1 MCRGLGPFVATWALA
16 ATLSAK
22 MAKQF
27 DASGFFG
34 EWPVSLRPAPGIVT
48 GAASQAYRMDDDHH
62 AAMAELFEEW
72 DQKPRG
78 PGSLTCAEDDP
89 AVEMLEMGLLEAD

>member
-1 MCRGLGPFVATWALA
+1 
-16 ATLSAK
+16 

-34 EWPVSLRPAPGIVT
+34 EWPASQRQAPGIVSGT
-48 GAASQAYRMDDDHH
+48 EDHAYHLHDDHL
-62 AAMAELFEEW
+62 AATAELFEDW

-78 PGSLTCAEDDP
+78 LGALSCIEEDP
-89 AVEMLEMGLLEAD
+89 AVEMLEMGLRDAD

>member
-1 MCRGLGPFVATWALA
+1 
-16 ATLSAK
+16 

-34 EWPVSLRPAPGIVT
+34 EWPARPAPGIVS
-48 GAASQAYRMDDDHH
+48 GAEARAHHLHDDHL
-62 AAMAELFEEW
+62 AATAELFEEW

-78 PGSLTCAEDDP
+78 QGLLTCIEEDP
-89 AVEMLEMGLLEAD
+89 AVEMLEMGLRDAD